1 MTSSSDKKFPSGREK
16 NDKQFVMEISIESTV
31 NFARHAIKCYELM
44 VRVMVGG
51 RYLDVNHYPDLCYS

>member
-51 RYLDVNHYPDLCYS
+51 GHLVLGRKPSP